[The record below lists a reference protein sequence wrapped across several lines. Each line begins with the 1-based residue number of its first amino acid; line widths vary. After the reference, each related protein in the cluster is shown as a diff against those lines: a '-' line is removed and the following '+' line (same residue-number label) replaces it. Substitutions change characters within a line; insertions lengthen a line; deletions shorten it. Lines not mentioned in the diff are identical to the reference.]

1 MSIMNL
7 TELEQDLLLE
17 LFNIGVGR
25 AADSL
30 SQMVNQEVVL
40 SVPDVELIT
49 IERLSTKLGSQK
61 ISCVTQHINGS
72 FDAQSL
78 LLFPEEASL
87 QIVRLMLGDQLSDET
102 IAELHQEG
110 FSEVGNIVLNAC
122 IGSLSHSINEKF
134 TIDLPEYDIGDP
146 HNLLNVDNQ
155 GQEAVLFI
163 KINLKLKNSNV
174 EGFLAFLLGSMSL
187 NKLHTLLKS
196 MLAGL

>member
-1 MSIMNL
+1 MNL
-7 TELEQDLLLE
+7 SELEQYLLLE

-30 SQMVNQEVVL
+30 NKMVNQEVAL
-40 SVPDVELIT
+40 SVPEVELIT
-49 IERLSTKLGSQK
+49 IERLSAQLGKQQ

-72 FDAQSL
+72 FEAQSL

-87 QIVRLMLGDQLSDET
+87 QIVKLMLGDQLSDET

-122 IGSLSHSINEKF
+122 IGSLSQSINERF
-134 TIDLPEYDIGDP
+134 SIDLPEYDIGDP
-146 HNLLNVDNQ
+146 HNLLNVEEKGD
-155 GQEAVLFI
+155 EAVLFI
-163 KINLKLKNSNV
+163 KINLRLSNSNV

-187 NKLHTLLKS
+187 AKLHTLLKS